1 MTVISNKP
9 AETITL
15 EDIQQLIDTASPES
29 KIIDY
34 KVKLNL
40 KERED
45 KIEFAYDVSSF
56 ANTEGGHLI
65 YGVAEDKGVPID
77 IPGIVIENA
86 DALNQQ
92 IESIFKDSI
101 DPRLSDISIPPPIP
115 LENDNF
121 IQILYIPPSWK
132 SPHMVKAGN
141 RSRFYARNNS
151 GKFQL
156 DVHQI
161 RDAFLK
167 SETVDKKI
175 ERFIQDR
182 ITGILTG
189 DMPIDNLNPNAKIA
203 LHLIPTNSFSVGE
216 KYNPTSLFTTKSNPL
231 PLSWS
236 RLYHNY
242 GSGKRPNLEGI
253 VSVATFDGDHNSI
266 GYLQIYR
273 NGIFEA
279 VDSDLLTGK
288 YSTKGIPEM
297 SYELMLAE
305 GVGRY
310 LQYMRTLG
318 VEPPILIFNTL
329 IGVKGLYLAENS
341 DIKFYRDILRLPQ
354 VRIES
359 YNIELPEVMKPIFDR
374 LCNAG
379 GLYHS
384 PNYDENS
391 DWRLEEAFR
400 NQYLKNVTD

>member
-15 EDIQQLIDTASPES
+15 EDIQQLIDTAAPES

-34 KVKLNL
+34 KEKLNL
-40 KERED
+40 EKPED
-45 KIEFAYDVSSF
+45 RIEFAYDVSSF

-65 YGVAEDKGVPID
+65 YGVAEGKGVPVD
-77 IPGIVIENA
+77 IPGIAIENA
-86 DALNQQ
+86 DALKQQ
-92 IESIFKDSI
+92 IENILRDSI
-101 DPRLSDISIPPPIP
+101 DPRLPDIPIPPPIH

-167 SETVDKKI
+167 SETEDKKI

-182 ITGILTG
+182 ITGILTD
-189 DMPIDNLNPNAKIA
+189 DMPVDNLNPNAKI
-203 LHLIPTNSFSVGE
+203 LLQLIPTNSFSVGE
-216 KYNPTSLFTTKSNPL
+216 KYNPANLFTTKSNPL

-236 RLYHNY
+236 SDHYNY
-242 GSGKRPNLEGI
+242 GSDNWPNLEGI
-253 VSVATFDGDHNSI
+253 VSVVKQQGDRFRM

-279 VDSDLLTGK
+279 VDSDLLSGR
-288 YSTKGIPEM
+288 YNTKGIPER
-297 SYELMLAE
+297 SYELMLVE
-305 GVGRY
+305 GLGRY
-310 LQYMRTLG
+310 LQYMKTLG
-318 VEPPILIFNTL
+318 VEPPILIVNTL
-329 IGVKGLYLAENS
+329 IGVKGLYLAENI
-341 DIKFYRDILRLPQ
+341 DKKFHKNILRLPQ

-359 YNIELPEVMKPIFDR
+359 YKIDLPKVMKPIFDR

-384 PNYDENS
+384 PNYDENNV
-391 DWRLEEAFR
+391 WLLENNFR